1 MNMQQIRT
9 QGSRGRRPSIASFA
23 VAFFGLV
30 LLAHVAPASAGSLD
44 RVREA
49 GKLTLGYRVDARPL
63 SYQDE
68 SGKPAGYSV
77 ALCEKIAEEVKT
89 ELGLSTLNVEWVPVS
104 GEERFRAVQEGRIDL
119 LCGTE
124 DATLARRKE
133 VAFSIPI
140 YLAGMGA
147 VLREDAPRG
156 LRNVLEG
163 RKRILMIWR
172 ANPAE
177 ILEKQTFSV
186 VAGSRGEQWLNSR
199 LEKFQIDAKVV
210 PVESYEAGVQAVLER
225 KADVFFAEHNIL
237 LDAVKRSAAPEEL
250 NVLDRRFTYASLA
263 LAVPR
268 GDEDFRLLA
277 DRTLSRLYG
286 SAEFG
291 SLYAQ
296 WFGEADEDTL
306 KFFQMIALPE

>member
-1 MNMQQIRT
+1 MQHPRT
-9 QGSRGRRPSIASFA
+9 QGSHGRRHSIASFA
-23 VAFFGLV
+23 VAFLGLM
-30 LLAHVAPASAGSLD
+30 LLAHAEPAAAGSLD

-63 SYQDE
+63 SYQDG

-77 ALCEKIAEEVKT
+77 ALCETIAEEVKT
-89 ELGLSTLNVEWVPVS
+89 ELGLSTLTVDWAPVS
-104 GEERFRAVQEGRIDL
+104 GEDRFRAVQEGKVDL
-119 LCGTE
+119 LCGTD
-124 DATLARRKE
+124 DATLSRRKE
-133 VAFSIPI
+133 VGFSIPI

-156 LRNVLEG
+156 LKNVLEG
-163 RKRILMIWR
+163 RKRVLLIWR

-177 ILEKQTFSV
+177 ILERQTFSV

-199 LEKFQIDAKVV
+199 LEKFQIDARVV
-210 PVESYEAGVQAVLER
+210 PVESYDAGVQAVLDR

-237 LDAVKRSAAPEEL
+237 LDAVRRSTSPEDL
-250 NVLDRRFTYASLA
+250 NVLERRFTYEPLA
-263 LAVPR
+263 LALPR
-268 GDEDFRLLA
+268 GDEDFRLLV

-291 SLYAQ
+291 SFYAQ
-296 WFGEADEDTL
+296 WFGKPDEDTL
-306 KFFQMIALPE
+306 KFFQMVALPE